1 MALPVSL
8 DSKSTALWTWTLA
21 PPPDFLPL
29 PFPPFFIFA
38 GPARSDHSSATAFLP
53 SVASLPP
60 RSASAALATSF
71 PHDARAFWR
80 SEGRDRSQGQGR
92 RRAKK
97 VEVTLTFLMSSGRF
111 PLKTSLRAASAPSP
125 GALVP
130 GPARPFVLAFAPM
143 IAYHSS
149 KRIHHHGQPRAVSP
163 FPPRRFRGSLFLFFW
178 WTFPGGNLRGTEK
191 NRVQFCVVA
200 LRPSKTGNLLRKIKA
215 ARARARAGRGLARQ
229 KAEERSERKGLLARG
244 PLQSAWVVEK
254 REFRRGQSS
263 VEGRRNVFRAKRSWG
278 LCAARWAGDET
289 RRDETRDA
297 KRSYSFLKFEP
308 KYGQSG

>member
-97 VEVTLTFLMSSGRF
+97 VEVTLTFFMSSGRF

-163 FPPRRFRGSLFLFFW
+163 FPPRRFRGSFFLFFW
-178 WTFPGGNLRGTEK
+178 WTFPGGNFKRDRKESSAPRRFAL
-191 NRVQFCVVA
+191 VA
-200 LRPSKTGNLLRKIKA
+200 LRGPSKTGNLLRKIKA
-215 ARARARAGRGLARQ
+215 ARSRARAGRGPRQ
-229 KAEERSERKGLLARG
+229 KAEERAEETSEGLLARG

-254 REFRRGQSS
+254 RERERGQSS

-278 LCAARWAGDET
+278 LCAAR
-289 RRDETRDA
+289 
-297 KRSYSFLKFEP
+297 
-308 KYGQSG
+308 

>member
-97 VEVTLTFLMSSGRF
+97 VEVTLTFFMSSGRF

-125 GALVP
+125 GVLVS

-149 KRIHHHGQPRAVSP
+149 KRIHHHGHLKPVS
-163 FPPRRFRGSLFLFFW
+163 FPPRRFRGSFFFLLVDISW
-178 WTFPGGNLRGTEK
+178 WKFQEGQKRIECDFALWPCGGGPPRREIYCGKSKQRELASASRTRPGQTESGGEEREEGT
-191 NRVQFCVVA
+191 
-200 LRPSKTGNLLRKIKA
+200 
-215 ARARARAGRGLARQ
+215 ARAWPAAERVGGG
-229 KAEERSERKGLLARG
+229 EERVPSRAAVTSFARKGR
-244 PLQSAWVVEK
+244 
-254 REFRRGQSS
+254 
-263 VEGRRNVFRAKRSWG
+263 G

-289 RRDETRDA
+289 STRDA
-297 KRSYSFLKFEP
+297 KRSFFLF
-308 KYGQSG
+308 

>member
-53 SVASLPP
+53 SVASPPP

-97 VEVTLTFLMSSGRF
+97 VEVTLTFFMSSGRF

-125 GALVP
+125 GVLVS

-163 FPPRRFRGSLFLFFW
+163 FPPRRFRGSFFLFFW
-178 WTFPGGNLRGTEK
+178 WTFPGRGGTEK
-191 NRVQFCVVA
+191 NRVRFCVVA
-200 LRPSKTGNLLRKIKA
+200 LRGGPSKTGNLLRKIKA

-229 KAEERSERKGLLARG
+229 KASEAEERSERKGLLARG

-254 REFRRGQSS
+254 RERERAEFRRG
-263 VEGRRNVFRAKRSWG
+263 
-278 LCAARWAGDET
+278 
-289 RRDETRDA
+289 
-297 KRSYSFLKFEP
+297 P
-308 KYGQSG
+308 P

>member
-163 FPPRRFRGSLFLFFW
+163 FPPRRFRGSFFLFFW
-178 WTFPGGNLRGTEK
+178 WTFPRKYFLVEIRKRIENAILRCGLAG
-191 NRVQFCVVA
+191 A
-200 LRPSKTGNLLRKIKA
+200 LQDGKSTAENQSSA
-215 ARARARAGRGLARQ
+215 SSRARAGRGLARQ

-254 REFRRGQSS
+254 RERERGQSS

-278 LCAARWAGDET
+278 LCAAR
-289 RRDETRDA
+289 
-297 KRSYSFLKFEP
+297 
-308 KYGQSG
+308 

>member
-111 PLKTSLRAASAPSP
+111 PLKTSLGAASAPSP

-163 FPPRRFRGSLFLFFW
+163 FPPRRFRGSFFLFFW
-178 WTFPGGNLRGTEK
+178 WTFPGGNFKRGDRKESSAILRCGL
-191 NRVQFCVVA
+191 A
-200 LRPSKTGNLLRKIKA
+200 SAISKTGNLLRKIKA

-229 KAEERSERKGLLARG
+229 KASEAEERSERKGLLARG

-254 REFRRGQSS
+254 RER
-263 VEGRRNVFRAKRSWG
+263 EGRVPSRAAVTSFARKGRG
-278 LCAARWAGDET
+278 VCALSGRRDET
-289 RRDETRDA
+289 RRDAGRKKKLFFSEV
-297 KRSYSFLKFEP
+297 
-308 KYGQSG
+308 

>member
-163 FPPRRFRGSLFLFFW
+163 FPPRRFRGSFFLFFW
-178 WTFPGGNLRGTEK
+178 WTFPGGNFKRDRKESSAILRCGLAGGALQDGKSTAENQSSASASASRTRPGQTESGGEEREEGT
-191 NRVQFCVVA
+191 
-200 LRPSKTGNLLRKIKA
+200 
-215 ARARARAGRGLARQ
+215 ARAWPAAERVGGG
-229 KAEERSERKGLLARG
+229 EERERERA
-244 PLQSAWVVEK
+244 
-254 REFRRGQSS
+254 EFRRG
-263 VEGRRNVFRAKRSWG
+263 
-278 LCAARWAGDET
+278 
-289 RRDETRDA
+289 
-297 KRSYSFLKFEP
+297 P
-308 KYGQSG
+308 P